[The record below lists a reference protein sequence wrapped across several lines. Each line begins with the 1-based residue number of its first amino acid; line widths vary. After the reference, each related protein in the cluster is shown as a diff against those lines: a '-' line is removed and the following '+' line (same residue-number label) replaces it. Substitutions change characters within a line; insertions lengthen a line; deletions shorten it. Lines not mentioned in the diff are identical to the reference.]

1 MSSLLD
7 RLPSPSAAPSSASA
21 SASAE
26 TAASHAPSSAI
37 AEAAGL
43 PGAASSECT
52 SPINLRSPGTTPS
65 TPLAALPR
73 SIRWQLTRADTSSA
87 GPVDTTGIGGERART
102 PSPNSLSISNSVSA
116 SHSISA
122 EPVAQPVSADPVADP
137 GRTGGPDVP
146 DVRRQLR
153 RTQTAGPP
161 TVEAIGY
168 IAIRIGHGSAVARIV
183 IPSRLSVAAVC
194 IAPTSP
200 VHEIVAVV
208 IEEVIVDV

>member
-116 SHSISA
+116 SHSVSA
-122 EPVAQPVSADPVADP
+122 EPVADP

-194 IAPTSP
+194 IAPISP